1 MPRRP
6 GRNLERP
13 RVPREAR
20 LSRRAVI
27 IGGGLGGLAAALRL
41 RASGWLVRICEAG
54 PRMGGKMNRWS
65 SAGFTFDTGPSLITM
80 PWVFADLFRA
90 AGSRM
95 EDHLQ
100 LIPLS
105 PLSKYIYAD
114 GTSFTYTSSLPEWF
128 ETLARIAPKD
138 AQKEKDGFLRFLE
151 LGARLWEVSRRTFMS
166 RSPYDPPGPGDWEVL
181 RHMPLRYGWGNY
193 DATVRAHFSSPY
205 LRQLFNRYPTYVGS
219 SPYRSP
225 ATLAVI
231 PYLEF
236 AYGGWYVR
244 GGLYGIVE
252 SLVALASDRGVE
264 LSTGSRVTRII
275 KSRGRAAGVVL
286 HTGETIP
293 ADVVVMNGDAA
304 TVPELLGEPAAST
317 TSRSMSGFV
326 MLLGI
331 DRELP
336 ELQPHTIFFSA
347 DYQREFREICDERH
361 FPTDP
366 TVYVNAPS
374 RLDRS
379 IVPSGCESLFIMAN
393 APARSGQCDD
403 ADVSAARERVFAR
416 LHKSGFPSLANH
428 IVVEDVW
435 TPRRIEETYL
445 MPGGAIYGTDSH
457 GWRNA
462 FLRPRNK
469 SQVCRGLYHVGGSTH
484 PGGGTPTVLL
494 SAEIT
499 CKLIQR
505 HEGS

>member
-1 MPRRP
+1 MPHGTRR
-6 GRNLERP
+6 NVERP
-13 RVPREAR
+13 RLPREAR

-41 RASGWLVRICEAG
+41 RASGWRVLVCEAG
-54 PRMGGKMNRWS
+54 PRMGGKMNRWTS
-65 SAGFTFDTGPSLITM
+65 NGFTFDTGPSLITM
-80 PWVFADLFRA
+80 PWVFADLFAA
-90 AGSRM
+90 AGSRI
-95 EDHLQ
+95 EDHLE
-100 LIPLS
+100 LIPLT
-105 PLSKYIYAD
+105 PLAHYVYAD
-114 GTSFTYTSSLPEWF
+114 GVSFTYSSRLPEWF
-128 ETLARIAPKD
+128 ETLARIAPQDK
-138 AQKEKDGFLRFLE
+138 QGFLRFLE

-166 RSPYDPPGPGDWEVL
+166 RSPYDPPRRGDWEVL

-193 DATVRAHFSSPY
+193 DATVRAHFSSPH

-219 SPYRSP
+219 SPYLSP

-236 AYGGWYVR
+236 AFGGWYVR

-252 SLVALASDRGVE
+252 ALVSLACKRGVE
-264 LSTGSRVTRII
+264 LANHSRIARIE
-275 KSRGRAAGVVL
+275 RREGRVIGVVL
-286 HTGETIP
+286 DSGEQIP
-293 ADVVVMNGDAA
+293 ADIVVMNGDAA
-304 TVPELLGEPAAST
+304 TVPELLGEPAET
-317 TSRSMSGFV
+317 PCSRSMSGFV

-331 DRELP
+331 NRQLP
-336 ELQPHTIFFSA
+336 ELHPHTIFFSG
-347 DYQREFREICDERH
+347 DYQREFAEVCDRRE

-374 RLDRS
+374 RVDRS
-379 IVPSGCESLFIMAN
+379 VVPVGGESLFVMAN
-393 APARSGQCDD
+393 APARTDNWSP
-403 ADVSAARERVFAR
+403 AEIAIARERVFAR
-416 LHKSGFPSLANH
+416 LHKSGFPDIASD
-428 IVVEDVW
+428 IVVEEIW

-469 SQVCRGLYHVGGSTH
+469 SKLAGGLYHVGGSTH

-499 CKLIQR
+499 CNLIQR
-505 HEGS
+505 HESK

>member
-1 MPRRP
+1 M
-6 GRNLERP
+6 
-13 RVPREAR
+13 
-20 LSRRAVI
+20 I

-41 RASGWLVRICEAG
+41 RASGWNVRICEAG
-54 PRMGGKMNRWS
+54 WRMGGKMNRWCS
-65 SAGFTFDTGPSLITM
+65 GGFTFDTGPSLITM
-80 PWVFADLFRA
+80 PWVFSDLFKA
-90 AGSRM
+90 AGSRI

-105 PLSKYIYAD
+105 PLSEYVYPD
-114 GTSFTYTSSLPEWF
+114 GTSFTYSSSLPDWF
-128 ETLARIAPKD
+128 ETLARIAPED
-138 AQKEKDGFLRFLE
+138 KDGFLKFLG

-166 RSPYDPPGPGDWEVL
+166 RSPYDPPGKGDWEVL
-181 RHMPLRYGWGNY
+181 RHMPIRYGWGNY
-193 DATVRAHFSSPY
+193 DRTVRAHFSSPY

-219 SPYRSP
+219 SPYLSP

-236 AYGGWYVR
+236 TYGGWYVR
-244 GGLYGIVE
+244 GGLYKIVE
-252 SLVALASDRGVE
+252 ALVSLASERGVE
-264 LSTGSRVTRII
+264 LSNHSRVTSIT
-275 KSRGRAAGVVL
+275 KTRGRVTGVVL
-286 HTGETIP
+286 ETGEAIP
-293 ADVVVMNGDAA
+293 ADIVIMNGDAA
-304 TVPELLGEPAAST
+304 TVPELLGEPAT
-317 TSRSMSGFV
+317 PPQSRSMSGFV

-336 ELQPHTIFFSA
+336 ELQPHTIYFSA
-347 DYQREFREICDERH
+347 DYEREFTEIFKGAQ

-366 TVYVNAPS
+366 TIYVNAPS

-379 IVPSGCESLFIMAN
+379 LVPEGGESLFIMAN
-393 APARSGQCDD
+393 APAG
-403 ADVSAARERVFAR
+403 AEVSTARERVFER
-416 LHKSGFPSLANH
+416 LRKSGFPCIAGN
-428 IVVEDVW
+428 IVVEDIW

-445 MPGGAIYGTDSH
+445 MPGGSIYGTDSH

-469 SQVCRGLYHVGGSTH
+469 SRACAGLYHVGGSTH